1 MRVLFLTPYYRPA
14 HLGGIERVVERLA
27 AALARQS
34 GMERPALLCTRYA
47 FPPRYVPGLAAREVL
62 GGLEVFRLA
71 NWPHTPAPLF
81 PYYSCPVTI
90 FSSGEVGRVL
100 RAYRPDVVHIVGDG
114 WIWAHLAVL
123 ARCDRRT
130 AVVFTPSFH
139 DLGGSRAWMR
149 WPYTFVCRHVERIV
163 VLSRV
168 EYRAVAQAYRPRR
181 SDLAIVPWGATIPE
195 HGPDGPDSRREDRG
209 DTPLILLCVGRLG
222 QHKGQSWLLDVYLRA
237 RPQFTRA
244 ARLVLVG
251 ADEGD
256 EGGRVALERRIAAGG
271 LGDEV
276 ALAGEVGDEELG
288 DLYDA
293 ADLFVL
299 FSRYEAFGLVYVE
312 AMAHGVPVLSHA
324 VGATAEVLAQGGVVV
339 PPYDA
344 DAAVHAMVSL
354 VNNDACRRRLGD
366 DARAFVSRTYSW
378 DVVAAR
384 YRRIYEEAI
393 DERRGRG

>member
-27 AALARQS
+27 AALARQP
-34 GMERPALLCTRYA
+34 GMERPALLCTHYA
-47 FPPRYVPGLAAREVL
+47 FPPRYVPGLAAREIL
-62 GGLEVFRLA
+62 AGLEVFRLA
-71 NWPHTPAPLF
+71 SWPHTPAPLF
-81 PYYSCPVTI
+81 PYYSCPVTL
-90 FSSGEVGRVL
+90 FSPGEVGRVL

-123 ARCDRRT
+123 ARRDRRT

-149 WPYTFVCRHVERIV
+149 WPYTFMCRHVERIV

-181 SDLAIVPWGATIPE
+181 SDLAIVPWGATVPE
-195 HGPDGPDSRREDRG
+195 REPDSRRDDRG
-209 DTPLILLCVGRLG
+209 DKPLILLCVGRLG
-222 QHKGQSWLLDVYLRA
+222 RHKGQTWLLDIYLRA

-244 ARLVLVG
+244 TRLVLVG

-256 EGGRVALERRIAAGG
+256 AGGRAALERRIAARG

-276 ALAGEVGDEELG
+276 ALAGEVADAELR

-344 DAAVHAMVSL
+344 DAAVDAMVSL
-354 VNNDACRRRLGD
+354 INDDARRQRLGD
-366 DARAFVSRTYSW
+366 DARAFVARTYSW

-393 DERRGRG
+393 DERRG

>member
-62 GGLEVFRLA
+62 DGLEVFRLA
-71 NWPHTPAPLF
+71 SWPHTPAPLF

-90 FSSGEVGRVL
+90 FSPGEVGHIL

-123 ARCDRRT
+123 ARRDRRT

-163 VLSRV
+163 ALSRV

-181 SDLAIVPWGATIPE
+181 SDLAIVPWGATVPE
-195 HGPDGPDSRREDRG
+195 REPDSRRDGRG
-209 DTPLILLCVGRLG
+209 DKPLILLCVGRLG
-222 QHKGQSWLLDVYLRA
+222 RHKGQTWLLDIYLRA

-244 ARLVLVG
+244 TRLVLVG

-256 EGGRVALERRIAAGG
+256 AGGRAALERRIAARG

-276 ALAGEVGDEELG
+276 VLAGEVADAELRG
-288 DLYDA
+288 LYDS

-344 DAAVHAMVSL
+344 DAAVDALVSL
-354 VNNDACRRRLGD
+354 VNDDARCRHLGD

-393 DERRGRG
+393 DERRG